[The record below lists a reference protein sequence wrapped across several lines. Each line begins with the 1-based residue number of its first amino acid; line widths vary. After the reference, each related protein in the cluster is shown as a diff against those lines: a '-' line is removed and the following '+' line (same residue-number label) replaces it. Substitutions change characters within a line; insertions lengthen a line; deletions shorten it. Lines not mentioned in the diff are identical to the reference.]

1 MIFGFLLAICFNP
14 YIWTAA
20 TQPRWSF
27 LAIAL
32 PVMIWRNQSSAPN
45 HFTLTHALGLT
56 FLAWATL
63 TLLWTPNLPD
73 AYNEL
78 IQLLIV
84 AEAFVLGARLN
95 TLRPIFMGLAAGL
108 AISSLIVISPLQEW
122 IPHPLISIHWEGLLG
137 NRNALAEAAALTLI
151 GCIGYRL
158 WWFIPG
164 LIPAIVIY
172 PYPRAAWL
180 SLVTAL
186 IIWAW
191 SRSRKLAALLML
203 SSIFALVILINLKGY
218 STLERWT
225 IWTETY
231 NGLNY
236 LGHGIGS
243 FYFLYPYL
251 TSTFDTTLMRPEH
264 AHNELLEI
272 WFELGFVGTFI
283 YVCLVASAY
292 RSAGLI
298 SHCILGAFCTI
309 AMFSFPSHAPFT
321 ALVGA
326 IVLGHAVRGGS
337 SIWEYDGLR
346 GLELCKGNGGKH
358 STSAAN
364 RVFEASC

>member
-1 MIFGFLLAICFNP
+1 MIFGFLLAVCFNP
-14 YIWTAA
+14 YIYTAA
-20 TQPRWSF
+20 TNPRWAF
-27 LAIAL
+27 LAISL
-32 PVMIWRNQSSAPN
+32 PVMIWVSSPN
-45 HFTLTHALGLT
+45 HFTLNHLLGLI
-56 FLAWATL
+56 FLAWSAL
-63 TLLWTPNLPD
+63 SLLWTANLPD
-73 AYNEL
+73 GASSL
-78 IQLLIV
+78 IQLSI
-84 AEAFVLGARLN
+84 AAMAFVLGARSASLK
-95 TLRPIFMGLAAGL
+95 PILGGLALGL
-108 AISSLIVISPLQEW
+108 TVSSLIVLFQINASQIISTK
-122 IPHPLISIHWEGLLG
+122 IEGLFG
-137 NRNALAEAAALTLI
+137 NRDMLAETAAMVLV

-180 SLVTAL
+180 SLTMAL
-186 IIWAW
+186 IIYVW
-191 SRSRKLAALLML
+191 SRSRKLAALLVL
-203 SSIFALVILINLKGY
+203 SSVFALVILINLKGY

-251 TSTFDTTLMRPEH
+251 TNTFDTTLMRPEH

-292 RSAGLI
+292 RSAGIVLR
-298 SHCILGAFCTI
+298 CILGAFVTI
-309 AMFSFPSHAPFT
+309 AMFAFPSHAPFT

-326 IVLGHAVRGGS
+326 MVLGHAVRSGS
-337 SIWEYDGLR
+337 SIWEHDSLR
-346 GLELCKGNGGKH
+346 GLELRARNGGKH
-358 STSAAN
+358 TPATAN